1 MSSPWKC
8 DAPVSWAFYDPTGE
22 LKEACGAASLPCA
35 ECQDPAG
42 CHAHAMFCNRCQ
54 EPLCEG
60 CIEEHACAMIYGG
73 KAA

>member
-1 MSSPWKC
+1 MSSSTWKC
-8 DAPVSWAFYDPTGE
+8 DVSVPWGYDPTGE
-22 LKEACGAASLPCA
+22 NADECGAASLPCA
-35 ECQDPAG
+35 DPAG
-42 CHAHAMFCNRCQ
+42 CHAHAMFCNRCH